1 MGLWG
6 FGVGNLLRC
15 GLPRH
20 VWEDPALTLGVF
32 PRNALSHPVSGFS
45 LLGFFSSGSYSGAG
59 HTFVPRHGRPS
70 EVSRIS
76 KVGHT
81 QSPTAHV
88 VNSLQLGNPL
98 SKVYGL

>member
-1 MGLWG
+1 MRLAGFQYRDTSGKIRHSLWASSPEMRSPILCQG
-6 FGVGNLLRC
+6 FPC
-15 GLPRH
+15 
-20 VWEDPALTLGVF
+20 
-32 PRNALSHPVSGFS
+32 
-45 LLGFFSSGSYSGAG
+45 LGFFSSGSYSGAG